1 MDLLKLVNPRFYQ
14 RLTLL
19 SVSTMLCG
27 CLGGSIGQQVM
38 QSILLKGA
46 DKAAEAAI
54 ESHERKTA
62 LEAQKNTEIDPYTLA
77 FANAGFQPVTPQ
89 VEPLPETVAEVE
101 TPLPLIQETKLV
113 EVEIWNLLAGVE
125 KEKRLEKARLQGSL
139 QLPPKAEWIK
149 WQIAIGATRQLQT
162 EIIFLIPP
170 EMGKMRS
177 GQKAM
182 VEVLPTG
189 ELSMARYSLN

>member
-1 MDLLKLVNPRFYQ
+1 MLLSKLINPRIYQ

-19 SVSTMLCG
+19 LLSSILCG
-27 CLGGSIGQQVM
+27 CLGGSIGQQVL

-46 DKAAEAAI
+46 DKATEAAI
-54 ESHERKTA
+54 ESHERKTT

-77 FANAGFQPVTPQ
+77 FANAGFQPMTPQ
-89 VEPLPETVAEVE
+89 VEPLPETTTEIE

-125 KEKRLEKARLQGSL
+125 KEKLLEKARLQGSL

-149 WQIAIGATRQLQT
+149 WQLATGAIGQQQT
-162 EIIFLIPP
+162 EITFLIPP
-170 EMGKMRS
+170 EMGRMRS

-182 VEVLPTG
+182 VEVLPLG